1 MRFSRMFNLV
11 FRWHGD
17 FASDKESVVF
27 TDQLEKVLEVPYG
40 QGNDHAEAMRLFE
53 TGEQPGEVLLILY
66 NSAAQSRKHGDTD
79 VEGDLFILN

>member
-11 FRWHGD
+11 FRWRGD

-27 TDQLEKVLEVPYG
+27 TDQLEKVLEVPFG
-40 QGNDHAEAMRLFE
+40 QGSDHAEAMCLFE

-66 NSAAQSRKHGDTD
+66 DSAAQSRKHGDTD